1 MVVRERW
8 VQVGRKSPDDLSFVR
23 PSPGRFPLNFLE
35 DQEEKMRKR
44 RHTAATRPR
53 PYIQP
58 PCNHR
63 YKTIT
68 QMTTA
73 RHVLTKLF
81 HLTLLVLL
89 LQSTFAQKSTPAR
102 RRRQKSKNGVIFPET
117 FKTVMKYLVVSLFG
131 PVILYFIYSVV
142 RDPVT
147 PHLCWEL
154 SMRCR
159 EKLSGNV
166 GEATTR
172 DTTYRKHAR
181 SGNNRKYR

>member
-1 MVVRERW
+1 
-8 VQVGRKSPDDLSFVR
+8 
-23 PSPGRFPLNFLE
+23 
-35 DQEEKMRKR
+35 
-44 RHTAATRPR
+44 
-53 PYIQP
+53 
-58 PCNHR
+58 
-63 YKTIT
+63 
-68 QMTTA
+68 
-73 RHVLTKLF
+73 
-81 HLTLLVLL
+81 
-89 LQSTFAQKSTPAR
+89 
-102 RRRQKSKNGVIFPET
+102 
-117 FKTVMKYLVVSLFG
+117 MKYLVVSLFG

>member
-1 MVVRERW
+1 M
-8 VQVGRKSPDDLSFVR
+8 KKIAKAKTHSSNAP
-23 PSPGRFPLNFLE
+23 
-35 DQEEKMRKR
+35 
-44 RHTAATRPR
+44 

>member
-1 MVVRERW
+1 
-8 VQVGRKSPDDLSFVR
+8 
-23 PSPGRFPLNFLE
+23 
-35 DQEEKMRKR
+35 
-44 RHTAATRPR
+44 
-53 PYIQP
+53 
-58 PCNHR
+58 
-63 YKTIT
+63 
-68 QMTTA
+68 MTTA

>member
-1 MVVRERW
+1 
-8 VQVGRKSPDDLSFVR
+8 
-23 PSPGRFPLNFLE
+23 
-35 DQEEKMRKR
+35 
-44 RHTAATRPR
+44 
-53 PYIQP
+53 
-58 PCNHR
+58 
-63 YKTIT
+63 
-68 QMTTA
+68 MTTA

-81 HLTLLVLL
+81 HLTLLILL

-102 RRRQKSKNGVIFPET
+102 RRRQKSKEGVIFPET

-172 DTTYRKHAR
+172 DTTYTAPGPQPDKYIMDSR
-181 SGNNRKYR
+181 SRGLAGLTLAQALSRHGV